1 MNMTPQYSF
10 GTMTRK
16 PKAMQF
22 LANDLPVIILCLA
35 GLIRAGM
42 DGIFLGNILFWFSL
56 AITLCLIYRYLYLRS
71 MSYTFT
77 AEQIIYEHGVFR
89 RTRDY
94 CELYR
99 VIDFREESS
108 FLQQILGLKTVTV
121 YSGDRSTPRLDLVG
135 INRADNIIPII
146 RERVTV
152 NRRRHGIYEIT
163 NR

>member
-10 GTMTRK
+10 GTMIIR

-22 LANDLPVIILCLA
+22 LANDLPLTILCLA
-35 GLIRAGM
+35 GLIVAGM
-42 DGIFLGNILFWFSL
+42 EGIFLGNVLFWFSL
-56 AITLCLIYRYLYLRS
+56 AIALCLVYRFFYLRS
-71 MSYTFT
+71 MSYKFT
-77 AEQIIYEHGVFR
+77 AEQMIYEHGVFK

-108 FLQQILGLKTVTV
+108 FLQQIFGLKTVTI
-121 YSGDRSTPRLDLVG
+121 YSGDRSTPRLELIG
-135 INRADNIIPII
+135 IGSVDNIIPVI

-152 NRRRHGIYEIT
+152 NRRRHGIYEIA

>member
-1 MNMTPQYSF
+1 MNTIPQYSF
-10 GTMTRK
+10 GTLARK
-16 PKAMQF
+16 PNFRQF
-22 LANDLPVIILCLA
+22 LANDLPLTILCLA
-35 GLIRAGM
+35 GLIVAGM
-42 DGIFLGNILFWFSL
+42 DGMFLGNVLFWFSL
-56 AITLCLIYRYLYLRS
+56 AIAMCLVYRCFYLRS

-77 AEQIIYEHGVFR
+77 AEQIIYEHGVFK

-108 FLQQILGLKTVTV
+108 FLQQIFGLKTVTI
-121 YSGDRSTPRLDLVG
+121 YSGDRATPRLDLIG
-135 INRADNIIPII
+135 IDRKDSIIPVI
-146 RERVTV
+146 RERVTA

>member
-1 MNMTPQYSF
+1 MNMTQQHSF
-10 GTMTRK
+10 GTMLRR
-16 PKAMQF
+16 PSLMQF
-22 LANDLPVIILCLA
+22 LANDLPLSILCLA
-35 GLIRAGM
+35 GLIVAGM
-42 DGIFLGNILFWFSL
+42 DGIFLGNVLFWFSL
-56 AITLCLIYRYLYLRS
+56 AIAMCLVYRGFYLKS

-77 AEQIIYEHGVFR
+77 AEQIIYEHGVFK

-108 FLQQILGLKTVTV
+108 FLQQIFGLKTVTI
-121 YSGDRSTPRLDLVG
+121 YSGDRSTPRLDLIG
-135 INRADNIIPII
+135 IDRKDSIIPTI
-146 RERVTV
+146 RDRVTA